1 MKKRLVIIS
10 DLWGKEKSEWII
22 HYTQILRTY
31 FDIEY
36 YDCSELGEVDKSD
49 YSEEKLHQ
57 QFIDGGIERAVEKLI
72 ELEKS
77 PITIL
82 AFSIGGT
89 IAWKYGIET
98 DKIDSLF
105 CVSSTRLRKE
115 SIRPNG
121 KIALYFGGNDLFK
134 PQIEWL
140 DNMKLNYEI
149 FKNKDHLMYTKFKF
163 AEQLCKQMIETI
175 DPRP

>member
-22 HYTQILRTY
+22 HYTQILKNY

-57 QFIDGGIERAVEKLI
+57 QFIDGGIERAVKKLI
-72 ELEKS
+72 EIEKN
-77 PITIL
+77 PTTFL
-82 AFSIGGT
+82 TFSIGGT

-121 KIALYFGGNDLFK
+121 KITLYFGEDDAYKPDMEWFK
-134 PQIEWL
+134 I
-140 DNMKLNYEI
+140 MKLNPNFI
-149 FKNKDHLMYTKFKF
+149 KDSGHQFYKD
-163 AEQLCKQMIETI
+163 I
-175 DPRP
+175 DL